1 MKALSVV
8 DVLKHALTRPGQT
21 WHLVLQ
27 FVPTAD
33 EIEDVSR
40 ISQDI
45 PWLPKLGRGVETL
58 FRDLRQRGLAV
69 VACGDEGEAL
79 GLKVALRGSRLSG
92 HVCKGRRASL
102 QADVRGRCGI
112 YATPPALTGYLAR
125 SVHRLLQTK
134 LGWSAGLADPRVR
147 LLDPAA
153 GSMNF
158 LRASWRLALEADW
171 HRGEGGEGSEQG
183 DFVRNHLLP
192 HFLGIELTPEAQ
204 ARGVASL
211 RRFLRVYGR
220 EPAAE
225 EPLPA
230 VLGDALGPAAAV
242 LDFPANVVLG
252 NPPWRGRSE
261 KPGPWIADLV
271 ADYYGLDGVLLGEKN
286 PKWLQDDAV
295 RFLRLAQWKL
305 EQTGEGI
312 VALLLPHNGLD
323 APTFRGLRASL
334 LTSFE
339 EIYAYDLHGN
349 QRKREE
355 NPDGGPDEN
364 VFRGV
369 AQGTAVFLLVKKPGL
384 PKRVLRADLQGSRRE
399 KLAALAGT
407 HVGTTPWQEVEPR
420 GPFYLFFP
428 QEEERLEREYC
439 RGLRLPEIFPL
450 VSTGVIT
457 GDDGLVVAFSPRALV
472 ERLRA
477 LPPED
482 PRLDAAQRKAL
493 DRETDWPQRIA
504 SFLVRPFDRRF
515 LLYAHDFLERSRQKV
530 MTHLERGDNV
540 ALLASRQSRGE
551 PGVFVTRWIAGHK
564 AASAYDVSSVFPLYL
579 YPKEEGASE
588 AGPRVPNLAL
598 DLLASLAERYGEA
611 PSPEEIL
618 GYVYAVL
625 YDPTYR
631 ERYKTLLRRDF
642 PRIPFAR
649 ERVTFTRLAALG
661 TELLGLHLLAD
672 RRLAVPPVGVV
683 GDPTRRLGS
692 GRRTLLRYEPKKSR
706 LYVNDSGLGFSEI
719 SPEVYRYGI
728 GGYDVLAGWLVPRGG
743 RVLLPEEILTFRRLA
758 SALTLTLEVQEKIAE
773 AGGGYGETS

>member
-1 MKALSVV
+1 MKTLSVV
-8 DVLKHALTRPGQT
+8 DVVKHALTRPGQT
-21 WHLVLQ
+21 WHLVLS
-27 FVPTAD
+27 FAPTAN
-33 EIEDVSR
+33 EIEDCAR

-45 PWLPKLGRGVETL
+45 PWLPKLGAGVETL

-69 VACGDEGEAL
+69 VACGDESEAL
-79 GLKVALRGSRLSG
+79 GLKVAIRGSRLSG
-92 HVCKGRRASL
+92 HVCKGRRATL

-125 SVHRLLQTK
+125 SVHRLLQAK
-134 LGWSAGLADPRVR
+134 LGWSAGFADPRVR

-158 LRASWRLALEADW
+158 LRAAWRLALEADW
-171 HRGEGGEGSEQG
+171 HRSEGSSGREQG
-183 DFVRNHLLP
+183 DFVREH
-192 HFLGIELTPEAQ
+192 Q
-204 ARGVASL
+204 AGEGVA
-211 RRFLRVYGR
+211 
-220 EPAAE
+220 
-225 EPLPA
+225 
-230 VLGDALGPAAAV
+230 
-242 LDFPANVVLG
+242 
-252 NPPWRGRSE
+252 
-261 KPGPWIADLV
+261 
-271 ADYYGLDGVLLGEKN
+271 
-286 PKWLQDDAV
+286 
-295 RFLRLAQWKL
+295 
-305 EQTGEGI
+305 
-312 VALLLPHNGLD
+312 ALLLPHNGLD

-334 LTSFE
+334 LASFE

-355 NPDGGPDEN
+355 DPDGGPDEN
-364 VFRGV
+364 VSRGV
-369 AQGTAVFLLVKKPGL
+369 AQGMAVFLLVKKPGL
-384 PKRVLRADLQGSRRE
+384 PKRVLRADLQGSRGE

-407 HVGTTPWQEVEPR
+407 HVGTTPWQEIEPR
-420 GPFYLFFP
+420 TPLYLFFP
-428 QEEERLEREYC
+428 QEEERLEREYR
-439 RGLRLPEIFPL
+439 RGWRLPEIFPL

-457 GDDGLVVAFSPRALV
+457 GDDGLAVAFSPRALV

-482 PRLDAAQRKAL
+482 PRLDPSQRQAL
-493 DRETDWPQRIA
+493 DRDADWPQRIV

-530 MTHLERGDNV
+530 MAHLERGGNL

-579 YPKEEGASE
+579 DPAGVEPSEGG
-588 AGPRVPNLAL
+588 GPRVPNLAPG
-598 DLLASLAERYGEA
+598 LLASLAERYGEA

-642 PRIPFAR
+642 PRVPFAR
-649 ERVTFTRLAALG
+649 ERETFLHLATLG
-661 TELLGLHLLAD
+661 TELIGLHLLAD
-672 RRLAVPPVGVV
+672 RRLVAPAVGVL
-683 GDPTRRLGS
+683 GDPGRRLGS

-706 LYVNDSGLGFSEI
+706 LYVNDDGLGFSGI

-728 GGYDVLAGWLVPRGG
+728 GGYNVLAGWLCPRGG
-743 RVLLPEEILTFRRLA
+743 RVLLPEEILAFRRLA
-758 SALTLTLEVQEKIAE
+758 SALTLTLEVQEKISE
-773 AGGGYGETS
+773 AGGGYGEAS

>member
-1 MKALSVV
+1 MKTLSVV
-8 DVLKHALTRPGQT
+8 DVVKHALTRPGQT

-27 FVPTAD
+27 FAPTAN
-33 EIEDVSR
+33 ETEDYAR
-40 ISQDI
+40 ITQDL
-45 PWLPKLGRGVETL
+45 PWLPKLGAGIETL

-69 VACGDEGEAL
+69 IACRDEWEAL
-79 GLKVALRGSRLSG
+79 RLQGLIRGSRLST
-92 HVCKGRRASL
+92 HVSKGRLASL
-102 QADVRGRCGI
+102 RTDARGRDGI

-125 SVHRLLQTK
+125 SVHRLLQVK
-134 LGWSAGLADPRVR
+134 LGWSAGLADPQVR

-158 LRASWRLALEADW
+158 LRAAWRLALEADW
-171 HRGEGGEGSEQG
+171 HRSEGRDPG
-183 DFVRNHLLP
+183 DLVREHLLP
-192 HFLGIELTPEAQ
+192 HFLGIELAPEAQ

-220 EPAAE
+220 EPAVE

-230 VLGDALGPAAAV
+230 VLGDALGPAAEV

-261 KPGPWIADLV
+261 KRGPWISDLV
-271 ADYYGLDGVLLGEKN
+271 ADYYQLDGAPLGEKN

-305 EQTGEGI
+305 DQAGEGI
-312 VALLLPHNGLD
+312 AALVLPHNGLD

-334 LTSFE
+334 LASFE

-355 NPDGGPDEN
+355 NLDGGPDEN

-384 PKRVLRADLQGSRRE
+384 AKRMLRADLQGSRGE

-407 HVGTTPWQEVEPR
+407 HVGTTSWQEVEPR
-420 GPFYLFFP
+420 GPLYLFFP
-428 QEEERLEREYC
+428 QEEERLEREY
-439 RGLRLPEIFPL
+439 RLGWRLPEIFPL

-457 GDDGLVVAFSPRALV
+457 GDDGLAVAFSPRALM

-482 PRLDAAQRKAL
+482 PRLDAGKRQAL
-493 DRETDWPQRIA
+493 DQDADWPKRIV

-515 LLYAHDFLERSRQKV
+515 LLYAHGFLERSRQKV
-530 MTHLERGDNV
+530 MAHLERGSNV

-579 YPKEEGASE
+579 DPKEEGTSE
-588 AGPRVPNLAL
+588 ADPRVPNLAPG
-598 DLLASLAERYGEA
+598 LLASLAERYGEA

-625 YDPTYR
+625 YDPAYR

-649 ERVTFTRLAALG
+649 ERETFLHLATLG

-672 RRLAVPPVGVV
+672 RRLVAPPVGVV

-692 GRRTLLRYEPKKSR
+692 GRRVL
-706 LYVNDSGLGFSEI
+706 VQFQFIGF
-719 SPEVYRYGI
+719 
-728 GGYDVLAGWLVPRGG
+728 RG
-743 RVLLPEEILTFRRLA
+743 A
-758 SALTLTLEVQEKIAE
+758 Q
-773 AGGGYGETS
+773 